1 MIFRKFLTGI
11 LLIGLTVI
19 VSAYLAGKF
28 TALNINLT
36 DLVILTLCFIVI
48 SLVMILIF
56 IKGLSQEPESQ
67 SIYSLAA
74 IGVKIILEMSLA
86 LVWLI
91 IAKKTGVI
99 SVILFFVLYLA
110 ISLYSI
116 FFVLKTLKKKSL

>member
-11 LLIGLTVI
+11 LLIGLALI
-19 VSAYLAGKF
+19 VLAYLTGKF
-28 TALNINLT
+28 TSLSINIA
-36 DLVILTLCFIVI
+36 DLAILTLCFTVI
-48 SLVMILIF
+48 SIVMIVIF
-56 IKGLSQEPESQ
+56 IKGLSKEPEDQ
-67 SIYSLAA
+67 TIYSLAA
-74 IGVKIILEMSLA
+74 LGVKIFLEMALV

-116 FFVLKTLKKKSL
+116 FFILKTLKKKSL

>member
-56 IKGLSQEPESQ
+56 IKGLSKEPESQ

>member
-1 MIFRKFLTGI
+1 VIFRKFLTGI

-56 IKGLSQEPESQ
+56 IKGLSKEPESQ

-116 FFVLKTLKKKSL
+116 FFILKTLKKKSL

>member
-56 IKGLSQEPESQ
+56 IKGLSKEPESQ

-91 IAKKTGVI
+91 IAKKKGVI

-116 FFVLKTLKKKSL
+116 FFILKTLKKKSL

>member
-56 IKGLSQEPESQ
+56 IKGLSKEPESQ

-116 FFVLKTLKKKSL
+116 FFILKTLKKKSL

>member
-1 MIFRKFLTGI
+1 VIFRKFLTGI

-56 IKGLSQEPESQ
+56 IKGLSKEPESQ